1 MCSICGEVC
10 FKDPYSLKYEA
21 VKKMNDT
28 MSHRGPDER
37 GIYRGECGVF
47 AHNRLCVMDP
57 QGGKQPMSVCYGNK
71 KYTIVYNGEI
81 YNCDEIKR
89 DILSKGIEL
98 KTECDTEIVLYAY
111 ILYGAECPK
120 YLNGIFAFAVY
131 DGDSVFFARDRFGVK
146 PFYYSLK
153 GDILVFAS
161 EIKAMLSHPQISS
174 KIDKRGL
181 WEILY
186 LSPNFVGGRSVFCDI
201 LELSPGECMI
211 FDLRGLKKWR
221 YWQIKAMPY
230 VRDRDYAIQKTKE
243 LVTDA
248 IRRQLDSDVPL
259 SVLLSGGLDSS
270 VVSAVAARAFKER
283 GLTLDTYS
291 FEYEG
296 NKESFKNSLFQPERD
311 DEYATYLAN
320 YLGTNHTVLSCP
332 TEELTNLLLPATEF
346 RDLVG
351 QADIDSSLLYF
362 CREIKKRHTV
372 TLSGE
377 CSDEIFGGYPWF
389 YRPEMLYSDFFPWIH
404 APRLRASLFRDDI
417 SNSDE
422 GYGYISEIYKKSLEE
437 CPILDSD
444 SEEMKTARR
453 ASYLSVNYF
462 MTSLLQRKD
471 RMSMASGV
479 EVRVPFADHRIYE
492 HVFNVPWKYKMENGV
507 EKSLLRNSMA
517 DFLPDKILWRKKSPY
532 PKTHNPKY
540 TESVLKLLNE
550 RLKGG
555 GYLSQHLNRERLDEV
570 ISKGGTW
577 FGQLMSAPQLIAWLI
592 QLDYFFEKY
601 NVSLA

>member
-153 GDILVFAS
+153 GDTLVFAS

-211 FDLRGLKKWR
+211 FDLRGLKKRR

-555 GYLSQHLNRERLDEV
+555 GYLSQYLNRERLDEV